1 MLKLCTLFITGTL
14 LLAQT
19 ALAADRVVSCT
30 ITTATKTA
38 YNGPCLFI
46 PEAGG
51 SFSLSNTKRQ
61 GPLFDDI
68 GVLSVF
74 IIAKG
79 RAEVRGLTSDGINSR
94 WGEAQRSTKDAA
106 CWEGSGFSICARQN
120 GSHELKPGSYTTDHG
135 WGSLT
140 ISRNKN
146 GALGFEISATGANAH
161 ICDLSG
167 TITNNKA
174 VLEALEKD
182 QPCIVTFSPKGS
194 DITVSDNDGTCR
206 YYCGARAGFTGTYH
220 LQPPACTSKAIQKTR
235 TLFKQLYDRKEYQQA
250 RLQLELL
257 LKNCGHLLHW
267 SEEEWIRN
275 DLALAQYK
283 AGDAAACLQT
293 LQPLAEDAARTDA
306 ELRDNY
312 PPSDA
317 DVKVPIIAAARTN
330 LNLCKKAAAKTR

>member
-1 MLKLCTLFITGTL
+1 MSRLLTILAIMLLISH
-14 LLAQT
+14 T
-19 ALAADRVVSCT
+19 AWAADRVISCT
-30 ITTATKTA
+30 ITTGKALA
-38 YNGPCLFI
+38 YNGPCLFM

-51 SFSLSNTKRQ
+51 SFSLANTKRQ

-68 GVLSVF
+68 GVLSVS

-79 RAEVRGLTSDGINSR
+79 RAEVRGLTSSGINSR
-94 WGEAQRSTKDAA
+94 WGEAKRSTKDAA
-106 CWEGSGFSICARQN
+106 CWEGSDFSICARQN
-120 GSHELKPGSYTTDHG
+120 GPQELKPGSYTTDQG

-140 ISRNKN
+140 ISRDKN
-146 GALGFEISATGANAH
+146 GAFTFQIFAIGANAH
-161 ICDLSG
+161 TCDLNG

-174 VLEALEKD
+174 VLEAQEKD
-182 QPCIVTFSPKGS
+182 QPCIVSFSPKGS

-220 LQPPACTSKAIQKTR
+220 LPPPACTNKAVQKTR
-235 TLFKQLYDRKEYQQA
+235 ATFKQLYDRKDYQQA
-250 RLQLELL
+250 RLQLEPL

-267 SEEEWIRN
+267 TEEEWIRN

-293 LQPLAEDAARTDA
+293 LQPLAEDTAKTDA
-306 ELRDNY
+306 ELRDSY

-317 DVKVPIIAAARTN
+317 DVKVSIIAAARTN
-330 LNLCKKAAAKTR
+330 LNLCKKTVVKAR

>member
-1 MLKLCTLFITGTL
+1 MPKLLTMAAIL
-14 LLAQT
+14 LLISQA

-30 ITTATKTA
+30 ITTGSKTA

-68 GVLSVF
+68 GVLSVS
-74 IIAKG
+74 IITKG

-94 WGEAQRSTKDAA
+94 WGEAKRSTKDAA
-106 CWEGSGFSICARQN
+106 CWEGSDFSICARQN
-120 GSHELKPGSYTTDHG
+120 RAQELKPGSYTADHG
-135 WGSLT
+135 WGNLT

-146 GALGFEISATGANAH
+146 GALNFQIFAIGANAH
-161 ICDLSG
+161 TCDLQG
-167 TITNNKA
+167 TITNNRA
-174 VLEALEKD
+174 VLEAQEKE
-182 QPCIVTFSPKGS
+182 QPCIVTFSPNGS
-194 DITVSDNDGTCR
+194 DITVSDNDGICR

-220 LQPPACTSKAIQKTR
+220 LPPPACTSKAVQKTR
-235 TLFKQLYDRKEYQQA
+235 AVFKQLYDRKEYQQA
-250 RLQLELL
+250 RLQLEPLL
-257 LKNCGHLLHW
+257 INCGHLLHW
-267 SEEEWIRN
+267 TEEEWIRN

-293 LQPLAEDAARTDA
+293 LRPLAEDAARTDA

-317 DVKVPIIAAARTN
+317 DVKMPIIAAARTN
-330 LNLCKKAAAKTR
+330 LNLCKKAVAKTR